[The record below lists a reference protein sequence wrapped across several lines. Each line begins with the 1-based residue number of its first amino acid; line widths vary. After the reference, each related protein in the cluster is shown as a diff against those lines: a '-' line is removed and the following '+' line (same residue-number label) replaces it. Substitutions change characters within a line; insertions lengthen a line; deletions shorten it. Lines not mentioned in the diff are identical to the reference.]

1 MVFTIHYP
9 VYRWDYKSASS
20 HYHAAFQHWPALGLR
35 PITLSFP
42 LLQGLILPLSTGRQ
56 YFIWM
61 NLSNFRRNFINLIK
75 SMWAGPLHHHPSL
88 KTNKNSEKKTPSS
101 RAWLVGIQES
111 WENISKMKAM
121 SFYSSESK
129 VLRQFDDSL
138 PSAVSCFSSWTF
150 SLKRSG
156 PSAIFSALN
165 NEHIPF
171 KKM

>member
-1 MVFTIHYP
+1 MFAKDTSDVHIRFMHNAHPSTPTGLKVKMVYTCTVLIYQEHVTRVSIHTMVCTIHYP

-42 LLQGLILPLSTGRQ
+42 LLQGLILPLSTGRR

-88 KTNKNSEKKTPSS
+88 KTNKNSAKKTPSS

-111 WENISKMKAM
+111 WENISKV
-121 SFYSSESK
+121 S
-129 VLRQFDDSL
+129 LQFIL
-138 PSAVSCFSSWTF
+138 
-150 SLKRSG
+150 
-156 PSAIFSALN
+156 
-165 NEHIPF
+165 
-171 KKM
+171 